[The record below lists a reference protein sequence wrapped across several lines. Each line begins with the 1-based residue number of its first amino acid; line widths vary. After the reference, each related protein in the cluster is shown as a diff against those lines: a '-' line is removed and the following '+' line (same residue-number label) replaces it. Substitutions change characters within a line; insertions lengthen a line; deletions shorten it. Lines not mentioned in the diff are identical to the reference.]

1 MSAGAVEGIACVGQA
16 LAAESMRS
24 HVKLLAAL
32 GLTGLDWRINLG
44 KQVKLNGFA
53 PWSRSF
59 HEGS

>member
-1 MSAGAVEGIACVGQA
+1 
-16 LAAESMRS
+16 MRS
-24 HVKLLAAL
+24 HVKLLVAL